1 MGVDGGA
8 GHIGAGYESQHVE
21 WVSSQEMSASTMTL
35 TPHAGLLERLDT
47 RARDIFREIVEQY
60 LATGEPVGSRTVS
73 RLGGVQ
79 LSPASIRNTMAD
91 LADLGLLDAPHISSG
106 RIPTHAGLRLFVDG
120 FMEVGALSETERREI
135 DHRIG
140 RTPGGVAEVLNEAS
154 ELLSGFAGG
163 AGLVASPARE
173 AKLKHV
179 ELVQTGPGEA
189 LVILVGDDGDVENR
203 LIATPPGMT
212 AASLIEATN
221 FLNARLKG
229 RTLAETKEAVLE
241 EVRRDRASLDA
252 AAARLVQD
260 GLADWGGGE
269 REHRALIV
277 RGRANLLQDQSAF
290 ADLERVRR
298 LFDDLERKSDL
309 IQILDL
315 ARDAKSVRIFIGAE
329 NPLFSLSGSS
339 MIIAPYANAGRKV
352 MGALGVIGPTRLNYA
367 RVIPVVDY
375 TARVLGKVLEERARK
390 SQGDDR

>member
-1 MGVDGGA
+1 MLSTVARDLVREKTA
-8 GHIGAGYESQHVE
+8 PD
-21 WVSSQEMSASTMTL
+21 MSL
-35 TPHAGLLERLDT
+35 TPNAGLLERLDA
-47 RARDIFREIVEQY
+47 RAREIFREIVEQY
-60 LATGEPVGSRTVS
+60 LANGEPVGSRTIS
-73 RLGGVQ
+73 RLGGVH

-91 LADLGLLDAPHISSG
+91 LTDLGLLDAPHVSSG

-120 FMEVGALSETERREI
+120 FLEVGALCEAERREI

-140 RTPGGVAEVLNEAS
+140 RTPGGVEEVLNEAS

-163 AGLVASPARE
+163 AGLVAAPARE
-173 AKLKHV
+173 PKLKHV

-212 AASLIEATN
+212 GASLTEASN

-229 RTLAETKEAVLE
+229 RTLIEAKDAILDE
-241 EVRRDRASLDA
+241 LRRDRAALDA

-269 REHRALIV
+269 REDRALIV
-277 RGRANLLQDQSAF
+277 RGRANLLQDQSAV

-298 LFDDLERKSDL
+298 LFDDLERKTDL

-315 ARDAKSVRIFIGAE
+315 AREAKSVRIFIGAE

-390 SQGDDR
+390 MQGDDR